1 MMAQA
6 YPLQRLNT
14 FGFAAQ
20 AEYFASFESV
30 EQLRQLLIAH
40 PHLPKRILGGG
51 SNILLRGDVPGL
63 VLHNRILGRAVL
75 TESPNELELV
85 VGAGENWHDL
95 VVWTV
100 EQGWGGLENLA
111 LIPGTVG
118 AAPIQNIGAYG
129 VELADSLLW
138 LEAVHLGDGQL
149 KRFSRQD
156 CALGYRDSIFKRHL
170 QGQYAI
176 VRVAFRL
183 VPQAKRELQLDYG
196 TLRQTLADLALP
208 TTVKGVMQAVMHIR
222 QSRLPDPKQLGN
234 AGSFFKNPLVPK
246 AQFEALLADYPQLP
260 HYPTEDKGW
269 VKIPAAWLIE
279 QAGWKGRQEGAVGVH
294 RQQAL
299 VLVHYGGGEGQ
310 QLWALAQAIQA
321 SVQHK
326 FGIELSPEVNL
337 W

>member
-1 MMAQA
+1 MIQA
-6 YPLQRLNT
+6 HYPLQPLNT
-14 FGFAAQ
+14 FGFSAE
-20 AEYFASFESV
+20 AEYFAAFESV
-30 EQLRQLLIAH
+30 EQLRQLLLAH
-40 PHLPKRILGGG
+40 PNLPKRILGGG
-51 SNILLRGDVPGL
+51 SNILLRGDVLGL
-63 VLHNRILGRAVL
+63 LLHNRILGRAVL
-75 TESPNELELV
+75 SQNAEELELV
-85 VGAGENWHDL
+85 VGGGENWHEL

-138 LEAVHLGDGQL
+138 LEAIHLGDGHL
-149 KRFSRQD
+149 KRFSAED

-176 VRVAFRL
+176 VRVALRL
-183 VPQAKRELQLDYG
+183 VPQAKRQLQLDYG
-196 TLRQTLADLALP
+196 ALRPTIEQLGLP
-208 TTVKGVMQAVMHIR
+208 LSVKGLMQAVIHIR
-222 QSRLPDPKQLGN
+222 QSKLPDPKQLGN
-234 AGSFFKNPLVPK
+234 AGSFFKNPIVSK

-260 HYPTEDKGW
+260 HYPTETANW
-269 VKIPAAWLIE
+269 IKIPAAWLIE

-299 VLVHYGGGEGQ
+299 VLVHYGGGQGQ
-310 QLWALAQAIQA
+310 ELWALAQAIQA

-326 FGIELSPEVNL
+326 FGLVLSPEVNL